1 MNLEK
6 ALELLGE
13 EISRNAVFISEV
25 IDTLN
30 LKKDAKILD
39 IGTGRGTMAILLA
52 LKGYHV
58 ITGEP
63 EGDDWADWRS
73 SAKKVGVEDLIT
85 FKYLNA
91 EELPFSKAEFDA
103 IFVYGSFHHI
113 KDKISALKEFSRV
126 VKQNGII
133 IIFEFTPEGIEEIRK
148 TFPSHADA
156 VDPRD
161 YTKKMPLTLNIIE
174 HGNINAYIYKKAKLS
189 Y

>member
-1 MNLEK
+1 MMDLKK
-6 ALELLGE
+6 ALDILGE
-13 EISRNAVFISEV
+13 EKKSNGIFLSEV
-25 IDTLN
+25 IDTLS
-30 LKKDAKILD
+30 LKKSAKILD

-63 EGDDWADWRS
+63 EGDDWANWRT
-73 SAKKVGVEDLIT
+73 SAKKIGVEDLIT

-91 EELPFSKAEFDA
+91 EELPFPNEEFDA
-103 IFVYGSFHHI
+103 IFSYGSFHHI
-113 KDKISALKEFSRV
+113 RDKISAIKEFIRSI
-126 VKQNGII
+126 KKDGLI

-161 YTKKMPLTLNIIE
+161 YTKNIPLTLNIVE
-174 HGNINAYIYKKAKLS
+174 HGNINAYIYKKR
-189 Y
+189 

>member
-1 MNLEK
+1 MNLEEVK
-6 ALELLGE
+6 EILGE
-13 EISRNAVFISEV
+13 EFSYNAEFISEV
-25 IDTLN
+25 IETLN
-30 LKKDAKILD
+30 LKKNARILD
-39 IGTGRGTMAILLA
+39 IGTGHGTMAILLA

-63 EGDDWADWRS
+63 EGHDWADWRD

-91 EELPFSKAEFDA
+91 EELPFPNTEFDA

-113 KDKISALKEFSRV
+113 GDKVAALKEFIRV
-126 VKQNGII
+126 VKQDGTT

-161 YTKKMPLTLNIIE
+161 YSKNLPLTLDVTE
-174 HGNINAYIYKKAKLS
+174 HGNINAYIYKERL